1 MDRDPRRG
9 FEDEEFFSL
18 FDGPWYS
25 CVPRSSYFM
34 LSRMHMPD
42 EDDDVF
48 GSVFADHKR
57 LVPERFRRIWQLVE
71 DIASNPGKSRKELA
85 CDFSLS
91 ERQVQAD
98 LNVVRR
104 EMNLP
109 LVRRQGYR
117 FLIDTQDIGPQ
128 FSIEECQLLLMLL
141 RRAALDPTLPVDRLG
156 SMMRKLPYMFP
167 LHLRPL
173 VAKTL
178 EAVTER
184 GGRKHEIF
192 AALAEALL
200 RKSYVK
206 LHYPAGDP
214 VSSIQEPIVQ
224 PEVLFPYLK
233 SWHLI
238 GRCRQRDRV
247 MVFDLDSVVAVTTA
261 GSS

>member
-1 MDRDPRRG
+1 MR
-9 FEDEEFFSL
+9 
-18 FDGPWYS
+18 
-25 CVPRSSYFM
+25 
-34 LSRMHMPD
+34 H

-48 GSVFADHKR
+48 SVAFADHKR
-57 LVPERFRRIWQLVE
+57 LVAERFRRIWQLAE

-85 CDFSLS
+85 NQFALS

-98 LNVVRR
+98 LNVIRR

-117 FLIDTQDIGPQ
+117 FLIDTPSPGPQ
-128 FSIEECQLLLMLL
+128 FSLAEAQLLLMLL
-141 RRAALDPTLPVDRLG
+141 RRAAHDPSLPMDRLRAL
-156 SMMRKLPYMFP
+156 MAKLPFLFP

-178 EAVTER
+178 EAASASER
-184 GGRKHEIF
+184 GGRQQEIF

-214 VSSIQEPIVQ
+214 VSAIQEPIVQ
-224 PEVLFPYLK
+224 PEVLFPYCE

-238 GRCRQRDRV
+238 GTCRQRNRI
-247 MVFDLDSVVAVTTA
+247 MVFDLDNVVAVSAAA
-261 GSS
+261 GG

>member
-1 MDRDPRRG
+1 MR
-9 FEDEEFFSL
+9 
-18 FDGPWYS
+18 
-25 CVPRSSYFM
+25 
-34 LSRMHMPD
+34 D

-48 GSVFADHKR
+48 SVAFVDHKR
-57 LVPERFRRIWQLVE
+57 LVAERFRRIWQLVE
-71 DIASNPGKSRKELA
+71 DIASTPGKSRKELA
-85 CDFSLS
+85 NQFALS

-98 LNVVRR
+98 LNVIRR

-117 FLIDTQDIGPQ
+117 FLIDTPDPGPQ
-128 FSIEECQLLLMLL
+128 FELAEAQLLLMLL
-141 RRAALDPTLPVDRLG
+141 RRAAHDPSLPMDRLRAL
-156 SMMRKLPYMFP
+156 MTKLPFLFP

-178 EAVTER
+178 EVASAADR
-184 GGRKHEIF
+184 GGRQQEIF

-214 VSSIQEPIVQ
+214 VSAIQEPIVQ
-224 PEVLFPYLK
+224 PEVLFPYCK

-238 GRCRQRDRV
+238 GTCRQRNRI
-247 MVFDLDSVVAVTTA
+247 MVFDLDTVVAVSA
-261 GSS
+261 AVGG

>member
-1 MDRDPRRG
+1 
-9 FEDEEFFSL
+9 
-18 FDGPWYS
+18 
-25 CVPRSSYFM
+25 
-34 LSRMHMPD
+34 MHA
-42 EDDDVF
+42 DDDDFDVL
-48 GSVFADHKR
+48 GAGFAEHRR
-57 LVPERFRRIWQLVE
+57 LAAERFRRIWQLVE
-71 DIASNPGKSRKELA
+71 DVARHPGKSRKELA
-85 CDFSLS
+85 CQFALS

-98 LNVVRR
+98 LNVIRR
-104 EMNLP
+104 EMGLP

-117 FLIDTQDIGPQ
+117 FLTDGQDSGPP
-128 FSIEECQLLLMLL
+128 FSLAEAQLLLMLL
-141 RRAALDPTLPVDRLG
+141 RRAAHDPSLPVDRLR
-156 SMMRKLPYMFP
+156 SLMVKLPYLFP

-178 EAVTER
+178 EAANASDR
-184 GGRKHEIF
+184 GSRQQEIF

-238 GRCRQRDRV
+238 GTCRQRGRM
-247 MVFDLDSVVAVTTA
+247 MVFDLDTVVAVTA
-261 GSS
+261 AAAI